1 MAGQG
6 LIAQIVGTCCLIAVF
21 ALFGVGA
28 AEGEATRRLA
38 QSAPL
43 WLPVVF
49 GLRGSGL
56 VKWAALPT
64 LGFWFV
70 LAALACARSQGMAV
84 PDLNDFSPVGSA
96 VALGVGAIS
105 GLGVALSLLVRSEAK
120 LLSGLG
126 LLAAVAV
133 LQAGAYLGSMYIQAD
148 HHHMIVVD

>member
-49 GLRGSGL
+49 GLRASGL

-64 LGFWFV
+64 LGWWFV
-70 LAALACARSQGMAV
+70 LAALAWARSQGMAA
-84 PDLNDFSPVGSA
+84 PDLSDFTPEGSA
-96 VALGVGAIS
+96 VALGVGI
-105 GLGVALSLLVRSEAK
+105 V
-120 LLSGLG
+120 SGLG
-126 LLAAVAV
+126 LLLSLVVRSETKLVPGLALMAAVAA
-133 LQAGAYLGSMYIQAD
+133 LQATAYFGSMYIQAD
-148 HHHMIVVD
+148 HHRMIVVD